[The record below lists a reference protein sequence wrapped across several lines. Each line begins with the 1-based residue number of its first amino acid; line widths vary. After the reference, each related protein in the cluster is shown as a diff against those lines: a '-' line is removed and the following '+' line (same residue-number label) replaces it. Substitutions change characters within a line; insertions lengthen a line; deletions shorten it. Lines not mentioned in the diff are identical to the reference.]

1 MPVTSTPLR
10 WIAVLAALLAPA
22 AAAARTLTL
31 EASRVHDAEM
41 ELRGVRVRV
50 AETGDAVSLELAAES
65 VAVPRLGLSGSLEWR
80 CALRRDA
87 AVRECAGPVELR
99 GEHGTQHASLALRAS
114 GERVEIALGQGETS
128 ATAVIPFAANAS
140 YAISAANLPAAWLR
154 APLAA
159 SWPAGE
165 LRDGRFDVRA
175 EMHADGT
182 IDASYAIAGLAL
194 DSGDGTVGVA
204 ALDANGTA
212 RTSSVDGNLHVAVD
226 TQLRGGTLRLG
237 ALRTVLPPTPVAANL
252 VAAWRADGRW
262 DIERFHWDD
271 ADALAF
277 EANGVLEPQ
286 ALAPLESL
294 EIRLDKAVL
303 PLAAERYAHELLAAQ
318 GLGGFVLKGELGG
331 ELALDRDGVQR
342 IALTTAS
349 LDVDDGAGH
358 AARGIHGGID
368 WSPRGARP
376 PLALGWKSLRVAGY
390 TVPAA
395 SARWQ
400 ARDGALHL
408 VSTLGAKLL
417 GGRLELSRTVV
428 HPLAVDG
435 ERLATRFDL
444 HGIGYDSADGTLA
457 AAGIAAEGELRVSGP
472 NAQPRLE
479 LDARLRGGEALA
491 GAFYVKLPPTP
502 VGVRAD
508 ASWDGRT
515 VALRQFDWSDDGTLA
530 FAARGT
536 IEPAAAQPLRE
547 AQVDLREARL
557 DAAIGRY
564 ARSWLASK
572 GYARLEGDGRLSG
585 ALHFDADGL
594 QRFAF
599 DARGVGVRD
608 GDGRF
613 SFEGVDGGIGWDY
626 RSATPATTLGWRAIE
641 LFRIPLGAAKASF
654 ESRRG
659 AIVLAEPIAVDVLGG
674 QWRLE
679 KLSLLP
685 RSSRG
690 ERYSGSFAVVG
701 LDMPRISAAFG
712 WPKFPGSLSGGIP
725 EIVMVGDTVEF
736 RGGLD
741 LYVFDGHL
749 GVSGLVLERPFGVA
763 PSLSADV
770 HFQNFD
776 LEQFTSAFS
785 LGGMSGRLFGSIEG
799 LRLVDWSP
807 VALDAWLRTNGGGRL
822 SYKAVDDITS
832 LGGGG
837 GLSNNIQTMALKVFD
852 TFGYSRFGLR
862 CRLTRE
868 TCLMGGIDP
877 LPAGDVPPDSP
888 DDRYTIVEGS
898 GIPRLDIVGH
908 RRRVDWP
915 TLVRRVQESMQGEG
929 PIVK

>member
-1 MPVTSTPLR
+1 M
-10 WIAVLAALLAPA
+10 LAALLVSA
-22 AAAARTLTL
+22 AAPARTLTL
-31 EASRVHDAEM
+31 AAARVHDAEM
-41 ELRGVRVRV
+41 ELRGVRVRIDE
-50 AETGDAVSLELAAES
+50 AGDSVSLELAAES
-65 VAVPRLGLSGSLEWR
+65 IAVPRLGLAGGLEWR
-80 CALRRDA
+80 CTMPRNAGPRDA

-99 GEHGTQHASLALRAS
+99 GEHGTQRASLALRAA
-114 GERVEIALGQGETS
+114 GERIEIALGQGETR
-128 ATAVIPFAANAS
+128 ATVTIPLTAGAPYAVS
-140 YAISAANLPAAWLR
+140 GTSLPAAWLR

-159 SWPAGE
+159 SWPGGE
-165 LRDGRFDVRA
+165 LRDGRFDVQA
-175 EMHADGT
+175 ELQADGAL
-182 IDASYAIAGLAL
+182 DANYAIAGLAL

-204 ALDANGTA
+204 ALDANGTV
-212 RTSSVDGNLHVAVD
+212 RTSSVDGNLRVAVD
-226 TQLRGGTLRLG
+226 AQLRGGRLRLG
-237 ALRTVLPPTPVAANL
+237 ALRTALPPTPVVASLAAGS
-252 VAAWRADGRW
+252 RADGRW
-262 DIERFHWDD
+262 DVERFRWDD
-271 ADALAF
+271 GDALAF
-277 EANGVLEPQ
+277 EANGVLEPR
-286 ALAPLESL
+286 ALAPLETL
-294 EIRLDKAVL
+294 ELRLDRAVL
-303 PLAAERYAHELLAAQ
+303 PLAAGRYARELLAAQ
-318 GLGGFVLKGELGG
+318 GLGRLALKGELAG

-342 IALTTAS
+342 VALTTDS
-349 LDVDDGAGH
+349 LDVDAGAGH
-358 AARGIHGGID
+358 SARGIHGGID
-368 WSPRGARP
+368 WSPRGERP
-376 PLALGWKSLRVAGY
+376 PLALGWKALRVAGVA
-390 TVPAA
+390 VPAA
-395 SARWQ
+395 SAHWQ

-408 VSTLGAKLL
+408 VDTLRAKLL
-417 GGRLELSRTVV
+417 GGEVRLARTVV

-444 HGIGYDSADGTLA
+444 RGVGYDSADGTLA
-457 AAGIAAEGELRVSGP
+457 AAGIAAEGELRVSGT
-472 NAQPRLE
+472 NAQPRLA
-479 LDARLRGGEALA
+479 LDARLHGGEALA
-491 GAFYVKLPPTP
+491 GAFYVKLPSTP

-508 ASWDGRT
+508 ASWDGHA
-515 VALRQFDWSDDGTLA
+515 VALRQFDWSDGDTLA
-530 FAARGT
+530 FAARGA

-547 AQVDLREARL
+547 LQVDLREARL
-557 DAAIGRY
+557 EAALGRY
-564 ARSWLASK
+564 AQSWLASK
-572 GYARLEGDGRLSG
+572 GYAHLEGRGRLSG
-585 ALHFDADGL
+585 ALHFDTEGL

-599 DARGVGVRD
+599 DARDVGLRD

-613 SFEGVDGGIGWDY
+613 SFEGVDGGVGWDY
-626 RSATPATTLGWRAIE
+626 RGATPATTLAWRAVE

-654 ESRRG
+654 ESRHG
-659 AIVLAEPIAVDVLGG
+659 AIVLAEPLAADVLGG
-674 QWRLE
+674 QLRLE

-685 RSSRG
+685 RSPRG
-690 ERYSGSFAVVG
+690 ERYSGSFAIVG

-725 EIVMVGDTVEF
+725 EIVMIGDTIEF

-763 PSLSADV
+763 PSLGADV

-799 LRLVDWSP
+799 LRLLDWSP

-837 GLSNNIQTMALKVFD
+837 GLSNNLQTMALKVFD

-877 LPAGDVPPDSP
+877 LPAGDVPRDSP
-888 DDRYTIVEGS
+888 DDRYTIIEGS

-915 TLVRRVQESMQGEG
+915 TLVRRVQESMQGQG
-929 PIVK
+929 PVIQ